1 MSSSIDGLRA
11 GGDMND
17 SDTHLVD
24 SILNDLKQNK
34 PSPEQ
39 QYQEQQQQ
47 QQQELTPEQQ
57 KMVYMQQQHE
67 LEQQQQQM
75 MQQQEQM
82 MQHHNSPETN
92 MIQQFDPENILN
104 NLKKEGK
111 SILLVILLGILINLD
126 PINEFIKSTDISFL
140 VNLESKELTIQS
152 LFLKAIVMGILFYTI
167 KTFII

>member
-1 MSSSIDGLRA
+1 MSSSIDSLRT

-17 SDTHLVD
+17 SDTQLVD

-34 PSPEQ
+34 PAPEQ
-39 QYQEQQQQ
+39 QYQEQQ

-57 KMVYMQQQHE
+57 KMMYMQQQQE

-75 MQQQEQM
+75 MQQQQQM
-82 MQHHNSPETN
+82 MQQQNSPETN
-92 MIQQFDPENILN
+92 MIQQFDPDNILN

-111 SILLVILLGILINLD
+111 SILLVILLGLMINLD
-126 PINEFIKSTDISFL
+126 PINDFIKSSDISFL

-152 LFLKAIVMGILFYTI
+152 LFLKAIVMGVLFYII

>member
-1 MSSSIDGLRA
+1 MSSSIDSLRA

-17 SDTHLVD
+17 SDTQLVD

-34 PSPEQ
+34 PAPEQ
-39 QYQEQQQQ
+39 QYQGQ

-57 KMVYMQQQHE
+57 KMMYMQQQQE

-75 MQQQEQM
+75 MQQQQQM
-82 MQHHNSPETN
+82 MQEHNSPETN

-111 SILLVILLGILINLD
+111 SILLVILLGLMINLD
-126 PINEFIKSTDISFL
+126 PINDFIKSTEISFL

-152 LFLKAIVMGILFYTI
+152 LFLKAIVMGVLFYII
-167 KTFII
+167 KKFIM

>member
-1 MSSSIDGLRA
+1 MSSSIDSLRT

-17 SDTHLVD
+17 SDTQLVD

-34 PSPEQ
+34 PAPEQ
-39 QYQEQQQQ
+39 HYQEQ

-57 KMVYMQQQHE
+57 KMMYMQQQQE

-75 MQQQEQM
+75 MQQQQQM
-82 MQHHNSPETN
+82 MQQQNSPETN
-92 MIQQFDPENILN
+92 MIQQFDPDNILN

-111 SILLVILLGILINLD
+111 SILLVILLGLLINLD
-126 PINEFIKSTDISFL
+126 PINDFIKSTDISFL

-152 LFLKAIVMGILFYTI
+152 LFLKAIVMGVLFYTI
-167 KTFII
+167 KTFIM

>member
-1 MSSSIDGLRA
+1 MSSSIDSLRA

-17 SDTHLVD
+17 SDTQLVD

-34 PSPEQ
+34 PTPEQ
-39 QYQEQQQQ
+39 QYQEQ

-57 KMVYMQQQHE
+57 KMMYMQQQQE

-75 MQQQEQM
+75 MQQQQQM
-82 MQHHNSPETN
+82 MQQQNSSETN

-111 SILLVILLGILINLD
+111 SILLVILLGLMINLD
-126 PINEFIKSTDISFL
+126 PINDFIKSSDISFL

-152 LFLKAIVMGILFYTI
+152 LFLKAIVMGVLFYII

>member
-1 MSSSIDGLRA
+1 MSSSIDSLRT

-17 SDTHLVD
+17 SDTQLVD

-34 PSPEQ
+34 PAPEQ
-39 QYQEQQQQ
+39 HYQEQ

-57 KMVYMQQQHE
+57 KMIYMQQQQE

-75 MQQQEQM
+75 MQQQ
-82 MQHHNSPETN
+82 NSPETN
-92 MIQQFDPENILN
+92 MIQQFDPDNILN

-111 SILLVILLGILINLD
+111 SILLVILLGLLINLD
-126 PINEFIKSTDISFL
+126 PINNFIKSTDISFL

-152 LFLKAIVMGILFYTI
+152 LFLKAIVMGVLFYTI
-167 KTFII
+167 KTFIM

>member
-1 MSSSIDGLRA
+1 MSSSIDSLRT

-17 SDTHLVD
+17 SDTQLVD

-34 PSPEQ
+34 PAPEQ
-39 QYQEQQQQ
+39 QYQE

-57 KMVYMQQQHE
+57 KMMYMQQQQE

-75 MQQQEQM
+75 MQQQQQM
-82 MQHHNSPETN
+82 MQQQNSPETN
-92 MIQQFDPENILN
+92 MIQQFDPDNILN

-111 SILLVILLGILINLD
+111 SILLVILLGLMINLD
-126 PINEFIKSTDISFL
+126 PINDFIKSSDISFL

-152 LFLKAIVMGILFYTI
+152 LFLKAIVMGVLFYII

>member
-1 MSSSIDGLRA
+1 MSSSIDSLRA

-17 SDTHLVD
+17 NDTHLVD

-34 PSPEQ
+34 PAPEQ
-39 QYQEQQQQ
+39 QYQE
-47 QQQELTPEQQ
+47 QQELTPEQQ
-57 KMVYMQQQHE
+57 KMMYMQQQQE

-75 MQQQEQM
+75 MQQQQQM
-82 MQHHNSPETN
+82 MQQQNSQETN
-92 MIQQFDPENILN
+92 MIEQFDPENILN

-111 SILLVILLGILINLD
+111 SILLVILLGLIINLD
-126 PINEFIKSTDISFL
+126 PINDFIKSTDISFL

-152 LFLKAIVMGILFYTI
+152 LFLKAIVMGVLFYTI

>member
-1 MSSSIDGLRA
+1 MSSSIDSLRA

-17 SDTHLVD
+17 SDTQLVD

-34 PSPEQ
+34 PAPEQ
-39 QYQEQQQQ
+39 QYQEQQ

-57 KMVYMQQQHE
+57 KMIYMQQQQE

-75 MQQQEQM
+75 MQQQQQM
-82 MQHHNSPETN
+82 MQQHNSPETN
-92 MIQQFDPENILN
+92 IIQQFNPDNILN

-111 SILLVILLGILINLD
+111 SILLVILLGLIINLD
-126 PINEFIKSTDISFL
+126 PINNFIKSTDISFL

-152 LFLKAIVMGILFYTI
+152 LFLKAIVMGVLFYII
-167 KTFII
+167 KTFIM

>member
-1 MSSSIDGLRA
+1 MSSSIDSLRA

-17 SDTHLVD
+17 SDTQLVD

-34 PSPEQ
+34 PAPEQ
-39 QYQEQQQQ
+39 QYQE

-57 KMVYMQQQHE
+57 KMMYMQQQQE

-75 MQQQEQM
+75 LHQQQQM
-82 MQHHNSPETN
+82 IQQQNSPETN
-92 MIQQFDPENILN
+92 LIQQFDPDNILN

-111 SILLVILLGILINLD
+111 SILLVILLGLLINLD
-126 PINEFIKSTDISFL
+126 PINDFIKSTDISFL

-152 LFLKAIVMGILFYTI
+152 LFLKAIVMGVLFYTI
-167 KTFII
+167 KTFIM